1 MYIVQQIEVPG
12 VDILSAQ
19 ASYPCKQFPKNL
31 LWSGWDLFFID
42 LAVGVYHPGEIH
54 PDKYENVWK
63 TVSLIV
69 WIRRDIYSKDKV
81 VILYGGFCVLQGIIE
96 LIKLG
101 FFASALVKKR
111 QHQPTLVTG
120 DDTNYNFS
128 TKYMGDTDS
137 LNEHIYNHYYKTFLF
152 KRA

>member
-101 FFASALVKKR
+101 FLQVLWSKRDSIGPPWSLVM
-111 QHQPTLVTG
+111 PSMITSPPSTWVTQI
-120 DDTNYNFS
+120 F
-128 TKYMGDTDS
+128 
-137 LNEHIYNHYYKTFLF
+137 
-152 KRA
+152 